1 MRQRVPDPGLVRA
14 ARTGLLVGL
23 WVTGLAMV
31 AYLFLGGAQMGLD
44 SHAYWLASQVEH
56 PYGAEPHAIDAF
68 LYSPLFLQVFRPL
81 GLDPL
86 ARVRHP
92 VGRDPGQ
99 RRLVAVAPTRSGLE
113 DPSLAAVCS
122 RVRSRKRARIIGSSL
137 VLGFARPGW
146 WALLPLTKVA
156 PAAPVVLWLMVRGEW
171 RRLASFAAWTVALVT
186 VSVLV
191 SPTQWAEWLAFLTR
205 PRDLDLAMWVRLAM
219 SAVVVVMAARRGW
232 VWALPLA
239 VLLAIPTDGLGVSGI
254 VIMTT
259 VPRLLAM
266 SRSTRADGTARH
278 GLSPPCRAGPY
289 AEVMSDATIR
299 QRISNLV
306 DEEHDLRRRLSS
318 HEISPADEHAR
329 LRQVET
335 ELDQCW
341 DLLRQREAKREFGQD
356 PETAEVRDARIVEG
370 YQG

>member
-81 GLDPL
+81 GLIPWPAFVILWAVIQASAVWWLLRPL
-86 ARVRHP
+86 
-92 VGRDPGQ
+92 
-99 RRLVAVAPTRSGLE
+99 GLAWRIPLLLLCVPE
-113 DPSLAAVCS
+113 FVLGNVHALLAL
-122 RVRSRKRARIIGSSL
+122 SL

-191 SPTQWAEWLAFLTR
+191 SPTLWAEWLAFLTR

-278 GLSPPCRAGPY
+278 GPLPTLPSG
-289 AEVMSDATIR
+289 S
-299 QRISNLV
+299 
-306 DEEHDLRRRLSS
+306 LR
-318 HEISPADEHAR
+318 
-329 LRQVET
+329 
-335 ELDQCW
+335 
-341 DLLRQREAKREFGQD
+341 
-356 PETAEVRDARIVEG
+356 
-370 YQG
+370 